1 TEEELRL
8 LEEYYDA
15 HPPTSFSQAF
25 AELEAANHAA
35 LTSLAAEWGIEPP
48 TRRTFLPH
56 QAQQKASAAVAHP
69 QHSAVPRKLRQ
80 EASDEEIVENAKK
93 WMRDEVTLVFQNY
106 IGRRDDLKIVD
117 YHLDELCHQCVS
129 VEDYHN
135 IFHHYNFTVKLK
147 KVNSDDWVSALYF
160 AEVKQMFGRKSYF
173 CCPLEPNENGR
184 CYACQNQGV
193 DDLRHPATG
202 GFTDVGYGLWYP
214 DE

>member
-1 TEEELRL
+1 
-8 LEEYYDA
+8 
-15 HPPTSFSQAF
+15 
-25 AELEAANHAA
+25 
-35 LTSLAAEWGIEPP
+35 
-48 TRRTFLPH
+48 
-56 QAQQKASAAVAHP
+56 
-69 QHSAVPRKLRQ
+69 
-80 EASDEEIVENAKK
+80 
-93 WMRDEVTLVFQNY
+93 MRDEVTLVFQNY

-147 KVNSDDWVSALYF
+147 KVNSYDWVGALYF